1 MEQILFQPLLVQHFL
16 PFWSSVS
23 SGQLQ
28 SRTLPLFFSHC
39 SSPQPFSLVRSL
51 PLPSLFPWLSPSLF
65 PSPWLLPCFSPWLLP
80 LPWLSRSVCPL
91 ALGSGGPPLPSCQVH
106 SQGCC
111 STPQLPPSPYFFGM
125 AFSNFHVKTFMVK
138 SENLLKSGCFFPR

>member
-51 PLPSLFPWLSPSLF
+51 PLPSLFPWLSPSLSLRLGCCLAF
-65 PSPWLLPCFSPWLLP
+65 RLGFCLCLGFRARFALWLWGLGDLHFQAARFTRRAAVQLHSFHHRLIFLA
-80 LPWLSRSVCPL
+80 WLS
-91 ALGSGGPPLPSCQVH
+91 A
-106 SQGCC
+106 
-111 STPQLPPSPYFFGM
+111 
-125 AFSNFHVKTFMVK
+125 TFM
-138 SENLLKSGCFFPR
+138 LKLSWLNQKTC